1 MKKTFIMVCT
11 AIALVSCGGRTA
23 PTAADVV
30 SDTVEQATAQ
40 TEEAEEIPAAEAV
53 TAQLDEQLKSGDA
66 KTLAKTLADAKATIE
81 KLQSEGKADEAA
93 AYSAK
98 LKEYVDTNK
107 EALNK
112 VAKGDV
118 TVAELVNGIANLP
131 ANLEQGAAEAQNAA
145 EANAAK
151 AHSDLNAAKAKT
163 EAAVKATGEAI
174 KQKTQ
179 ADYEAAKKKSEQ
191 MMEANK
197 NKLREAANKKL
208 NETLNKALGE

>member
-40 TEEAEEIPAAEAV
+40 TEEAEEVAAAEAV

-131 ANLEQGAAEAQNAA
+131 ANLEQGAAEA
-145 EANAAK
+145 NAAK
-151 AHSDLNAAKAKT
+151 AHNNLNAAKAKT

-174 KQKTQ
+174 KEKTQ
-179 ADYEAAKKKSEQ
+179 AEYDAAKKKSEE
-191 MMEANK
+191 MMKANK
-197 NKLREAANKKL
+197 HKLREAANKKM
-208 NETLNKALGE
+208 NEALNKALGE

>member
-131 ANLEQGAAEAQNAA
+131 ANLEQGAAEA
-145 EANAAK
+145 
-151 AHSDLNAAKAKT
+151 KT
-163 EAAVKATGEAI
+163 LPRPMLPRLTAT
-174 KQKTQ
+174 
-179 ADYEAAKKKSEQ
+179 
-191 MMEANK
+191 
-197 NKLREAANKKL
+197 
-208 NETLNKALGE
+208 

>member
-40 TEEAEEIPAAEAV
+40 TEEAEEVAAAETV

-131 ANLEQGAAEAQNAA
+131 ANLEQGAAEA
-145 EANAAK
+145 NAAK
-151 AHSDLNAAKAKT
+151 AHNDLNAAKAKT
-163 EAAVKATGEAI
+163 EDAVKATGEAI
-174 KQKTQ
+174 KEKTQ
-179 ADYEAAKKKSEQ
+179 AEYDAAKKKSEE
-191 MMEANK
+191 MMKANK
-197 NKLREAANKKL
+197 NKLREATNKKM
-208 NETLNKALGE
+208 NEALNKALGE

>member
-11 AIALVSCGGRTA
+11 AIALVSCGGKTA

-40 TEEAEEIPAAEAV
+40 TEVAEKVPAAETV

-98 LKEYVDTNK
+98 MKEYVDTNK

-118 TVAELVNGIANLP
+118 TVAELVNGIANMP
-131 ANLEQGAAEAQNAA
+131 ANIEQGTADAKNAA
-145 EANAAK
+145 NADAAK

-163 EAAVKATGEAI
+163 EAAAKATGEAI
-174 KQKTQ
+174 KEKAQ

-208 NETLNKALGE
+208 NETLNKAIGE

>member
-40 TEEAEEIPAAEAV
+40 TEMAEEVPAAETV

-98 LKEYVDTNK
+98 MKEYVDTNK

-131 ANLEQGAAEAQNAA
+131 ANIEQGAADAKNAA
-145 EANAAK
+145 NADAAK
-151 AHSDLNAAKAKT
+151 AHNDLNAAKAKT
-163 EAAVKATGEAI
+163 EAAAKATGEAI
-174 KQKTQ
+174 KEKAQ
-179 ADYEAAKKKSEQ
+179 ADYEAAKKKSDQ
-191 MMEANK
+191 MLEANK
-197 NKLREAANKKL
+197 NKLRKAANKKL

>member
-118 TVAELVNGIANLP
+118 TVAELVNGISNLP

-145 EANAAK
+145 EANASK
-151 AHSDLNAAKAKT
+151 AHNDLNAAKAKT
-163 EAAVKATGEAI
+163 EAAVKATGDAI
-174 KQKTQ
+174 KEQTQ
-179 ADYEAAKKKSEQ
+179 AEYDAAKKKSEE
-191 MMEANK
+191 MMKANK
-197 NKLREAANKKL
+197 HKLREAANKKM
-208 NETLNKALGE
+208 NEALNKALGE

>member
-40 TEEAEEIPAAEAV
+40 TEEAEEVPAAEAV

-66 KTLAKTLADAKATIE
+66 KTLAKTLADAKAIIE

-145 EANAAK
+145 K
-151 AHSDLNAAKAKT
+151 AHNDLNAAKAKT

-174 KQKTQ
+174 KEKTQ
-179 ADYEAAKKKSEQ
+179 AEYDAAKKKSEE

-197 NKLREAANKKL
+197 HKLREAANKKM
-208 NETLNKALGE
+208 NEALNKALGE

>member
-40 TEEAEEIPAAEAV
+40 TEEAEEVAAAETV

-131 ANLEQGAAEAQNAA
+131 ANLEQGAAEA
-145 EANAAK
+145 NAAK
-151 AHSDLNAAKAKT
+151 AHNDLNAAKAKT
-163 EAAVKATGEAI
+163 EDAVKATGEAI
-174 KQKTQ
+174 KEKTQ
-179 ADYEAAKKKSEQ
+179 AEYDAAKKKSEE
-191 MMEANK
+191 MMKANK
-197 NKLREAANKKL
+197 NKLREAANKKM
-208 NETLNKALGE
+208 NEALNKALGE

>member
-98 LKEYVDTNK
+98 LKEYVDSKK

-151 AHSDLNAAKAKT
+151 A
-163 EAAVKATGEAI
+163 TGEAI
-174 KQKTQ
+174 KEKAQ
-179 ADYEAAKKKSEQ
+179 ADYEAAKKKSDQ

-197 NKLREAANKKL
+197 NKLRKAANKKL
-208 NETLNKALGE
+208 NETLNKALGEQSHQ

>member
-40 TEEAEEIPAAEAV
+40 TEEAEEVAAAETV

-145 EANAAK
+145 K
-151 AHSDLNAAKAKT
+151 AHNDLNAAKAKT

-174 KQKTQ
+174 KEQTQ
-179 ADYEAAKKKSEQ
+179 AEYDAAKKKSEE
-191 MMEANK
+191 MMKANK
-197 NKLREAANKKL
+197 HKLREAANKKM
-208 NETLNKALGE
+208 NEALNKALGE